1 MPSATICHLSRR
13 STYFVDVG
21 AVRIRLHSDDPALL
35 EEYAALHE
43 RSRHGHEA
51 SVAAGYG
58 ASRAAARLGGNAA
71 VSETP
76 AAPRESATQ
85 GGGICGHVLHHGA
98 SGDLR
103 HTGTRRADVGEK
115 AIEVTIRRSRRTWWR
130 SPRFEVRANGNER
143 FRGLTRAEVL
153 PFVDWAINWEIP
165 GALPHLAQFHA
176 ASLSRDGLGVILAG
190 ESGAG
195 KSTLAA
201 GLIRAG
207 WQYLCDEF
215 ALVGAD
221 TLCLHSYPKAL
232 CIKKPA
238 FAALEAAGV
247 SIGDRPWHLKGG
259 KGSVVI
265 LPPNQIRPGSIGRP
279 CPVRLVVFPRY
290 VEGASPSLTPIG
302 RADAVDQLHRV
313 CFNLLSCRAMALSV
327 MTRMIRGAECYRLVS
342 GSLAASTSMLDA
354 LIESRR
360 AALAESA

>member
-1 MPSATICHLSRR
+1 MPSATICHPSPR
-13 STYFVDVG
+13 TTCFIEVG
-21 AVRIRLHSDDPALL
+21 AVRIRLHSDDPAVV
-35 EEYAALHE
+35 EEYAALHGDGMHGDG
-43 RSRHGHEA
+43 RHG
-51 SVAAGYG
+51 G
-58 ASRAAARLGGNAA
+58 AMHGDGLHGRRRRCDGQLG
-71 VSETP
+71 
-76 AAPRESATQ
+76 RER
-85 GGGICGHVLHHGA
+85 HV
-98 SGDLR
+98 D
-103 HTGTRRADVGEK
+103 TGEK
-115 AIEVTIRRSRRTWWR
+115 AIEVAIRRSRRGWWR

-143 FRGLTRAEVL
+143 FRGLTRGEVL
-153 PFVDWAINWEIP
+153 PFVDWAINWELP
-165 GALPHLAQFHA
+165 GTLPHLAQFHA
-176 ASLSRDGLGVILAG
+176 ASLSRDGLGVIFPG

-215 ALVGAD
+215 ALVGPD
-221 TLCLHSYPKAL
+221 TLCLHPYPKAL

-247 SIGDRPWHLKGG
+247 DMGDRPCHLKGG
-259 KGSVVI
+259 KGSVVM
-265 LPPNQIRPGSIGRP
+265 LPPNQIRPGAIGRP

-290 VEGASPSLTPIG
+290 VDGAAPSLTPIG

-313 CFNLLSCRAMALSV
+313 CFNLLSCRAMALEV

-342 GSLAASTSMLDA
+342 GSLTASASLLGE